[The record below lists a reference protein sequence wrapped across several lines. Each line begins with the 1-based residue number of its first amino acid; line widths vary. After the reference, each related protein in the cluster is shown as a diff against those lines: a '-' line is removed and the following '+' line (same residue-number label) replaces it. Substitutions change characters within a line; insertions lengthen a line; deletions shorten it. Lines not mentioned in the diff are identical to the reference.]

1 MPINSLDDYTATQ
14 LQATVVINSLST
26 AVNEL
31 VRNSVD
37 SKSTSITVKI
47 SLSTLSVEVIDNGIG
62 IDDMHFVGKPS
73 YTSKF
78 KNQYPTYGYRGQALA
93 SLANVGHV
101 RIVSIVNGKE
111 RTWDSLEYQDNQ
123 NEEEELYDIEQLRN
137 DERYTDLNDL
147 NDFKTNLNHIKTNL
161 NHIKTNRDIF
171 EGSTNYTSVCVTDL
185 FRNIP
190 VRREQLLRRSRQK
203 HLREIKQRIME
214 CLVNALDTDVK
225 VIIDNKLIKHI
236 HPKTYSELLSN
247 LLDVD
252 VQFQSSLA
260 TYGGLQLKGIIG
272 THVYGS
278 SQHQYVFFNGVRMN
292 EDLKSINRL
301 FVDSNFG
308 DKREYPVFL
317 FDIWDIQDIR
327 NEVNTMVS
335 SNKDISYETP
345 IMSPN
350 NSPKKNTP
358 EGISTN
364 NSPKN
369 ISKVLSANNSSKNI
383 SKVLSPN
390 NSPKNISKGFSS
402 QSRWDQCLRII
413 KKVILSFLQTQGYE
427 CGYRLSQGPE
437 EPIKGHSSL
446 ETGSSTEQ
454 NILSPVKPTL
464 STYLRHNEPAQ
475 HNLPDE
481 TDPLLQQGTIPSNP
495 IHIDP
500 VNPILHDTRLKI
512 FRNDIDGHV
521 VIGQVDLKFILIRS
535 AGTLIIMDQ
544 HACDERIRVEQFYK
558 EYVMSVLDKKVKLR
572 LVEPLVLDMNSQELS
587 LLNMYR
593 DNFGIFGIVFS
604 SSTITHLPLCLIQA
618 VHNDPSLMK
627 QYLLE
632 HVWDLENSVKLA
644 HFNITMENWFSM
656 VMHLP
661 KCILDTLNSKACR
674 SAVKFGDPLTHEE
687 MSLIVSQV
695 KECKLPFVCAHGRPS
710 MVPLVNYT

>member
-62 IDDMHFVGKPS
+62 IEDMNFVGKPS

-111 RTWDSLEYQDNQ
+111 RTWDSLDQ
-123 NEEEELYDIEQLRN
+123 EELKDIEQLKNDERYKELNN
-137 DERYTDLNDL
+137 DERYTDLNDF
-147 NDFKTNLNHIKTNL
+147 NDFNANL

-203 HLREIKQRIME
+203 HLREIKQSIME

-327 NEVNTMVS
+327 NEMS
-335 SNKDISYETP
+335 PMIPSIEDISIETP

-358 EGISTN
+358 KGISAN
-364 NSPKN
+364 SSPK
-369 ISKVLSANNSSKNI
+369 KNTP
-383 SKVLSPN
+383 KEMSPN
-390 NSPKNISKGFSS
+390 NSPKKNISKGLSS
-402 QSRWDQCLRII
+402 QSRWDQCLRLI

-437 EPIKGHSSL
+437 EPTKGYSSL
-446 ETGSSTEQ
+446 ETGESSSEQ
-454 NILSPVKPTL
+454 NILSPVKSTL
-464 STYLRHNEPAQ
+464 SSYVRHNEPAQ

-481 TDPLLQQGTIPSNP
+481 RDPLLQQGAIPSNP

-500 VNPILHDTRLKI
+500 VNPIVHDTRLKI

-632 HVWDLENSVKLA
+632 HVWDLENFVKLA

-687 MSLIVSQV
+687 MGLIVNQV

-710 MVPLVNYT
+710 MVPLVNYA